1 MAVGVMKALG
11 LMSGTSLDGIDLAVI
26 ETDGETVERLG
37 ATATYAHSAETRAAV
52 REASRLA
59 AFWRFG
65 QPVPAAVAEAETLI
79 TEAHCDAVERFLY
92 ETAVERATIDVIG
105 FHGQT
110 VLHRP
115 NERLTWQ
122 IGDPQALAERVVL
135 PVVGRFR
142 LADVEAGGQGAPLA
156 PLYHRALAA
165 SLPGRQRP
173 IAVLN
178 LGGVGNFTWISEHAG
193 EEPLAFDTGPAN
205 ALIDDWALQHTGIPV
220 DVDGRLA
227 ATGRVDARVLAE
239 LMDNSFFAMEAPKS
253 LDRDHF
259 DVDALRGLGPADG
272 AAVLTAFTAEAVA
285 VGTRLFPRPVEQ
297 VLVTGGGRRN
307 PVLMQM
313 IQDRLGVP
321 VRPVEA
327 VGWRGDSLEAE
338 AFGFL
343 AVRSLKGLPLSV
355 PGTTGVP
362 KPLTGGQLFRPSRMS
377 R

>member
-1 MAVGVMKALG
+1 MKALG

-26 ETDGETVERLG
+26 ETDGESIERLG
-37 ATATYAHSAETRAAV
+37 AVATYAHSAETRAAV
-52 REASRLA
+52 REASRLVA
-59 AFWRFG
+59 QWRFG
-65 QPVPAAVAEAETLI
+65 QPVPAAVDEAEALI
-79 TEAHCDAVERFLY
+79 TEAHGAAVERFFY
-92 ETAVERATIDVIG
+92 ESGMTSRAVDIVG

-122 IGDPQALAERVVL
+122 IGDPQALADRVGL

-173 IAVLN
+173 LAVLN
-178 LGGVGNFTWISEHAG
+178 LGGVGNFTWISERAG

-227 ATGRVDARVLAE
+227 AAGRVDTRVLAE

-259 DVDALRGLGPADG
+259 DLGPLRGLGPADG

-285 VGTRLFPRPVEQ
+285 VGTKLFPRPVDQ

-313 IQDRLGVP
+313 IQDRLGMP

-362 KPLTGGQLFRPSRMS
+362 KPQTGGQLFRPSRMS